1 MKLDEMK
8 KILDSTPSEIAGIKF
23 EQALHPLDEYDL
35 EDDELMNDI
44 PASGITWLNLRAISS
59 TYDYPDIYFSMANV
73 DGTYHVLENLYQK
86 HISNYTHHTTFKS
99 LDDAYKHVLTELQ
112 EYANPRDMES
122 FVEFN
127 NVLTHEDMEDLTQ
140 SSVSYMQ

>member
-8 KILDSTPSEIAGIKF
+8 KILNSTPSEIAGIKF
-23 EQALHPLDEYDL
+23 KKALHPLDEYDL

-73 DGTYHVLENLYQK
+73 DGTYHVLEHLYQK
-86 HISNYTHHTTFKS
+86 YISNYTHHTTFES
-99 LDDAYKHVLTELQ
+99 LDETYKYVLTELQ
-112 EYANPRDMES
+112 ENADPRDMES
-122 FVEFN
+122 FVEYN

-140 SSVSYMQ
+140 SSESYVQ